1 MTDLLLPDT
10 PMPTVQI
17 APAECV
23 LIPLA
28 AAAIGTTPKAIERRI
43 ERGIWPERVV
53 WFRALDGRIYIDL
66 KAHARWVR
74 GELNRGS

>member
-1 MTDLLLPDT
+1 MTVGLQDAPAA
-10 PMPTVQI
+10 PIQI
-17 APAECV
+17 GPAECV

-74 GELNRGS
+74 GELNRGT